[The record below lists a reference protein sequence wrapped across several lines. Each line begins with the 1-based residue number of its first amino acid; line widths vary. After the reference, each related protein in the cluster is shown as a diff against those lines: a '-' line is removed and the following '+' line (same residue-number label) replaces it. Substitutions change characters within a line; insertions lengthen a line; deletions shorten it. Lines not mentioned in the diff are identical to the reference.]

1 MVHAVALLCLF
12 LGLYGTCIIAHLLGL
27 GHSVLGSARFEGYLG
42 LGNRLRD

>member
-1 MVHAVALLCLF
+1 MGHVVPYLCMF

-27 GHSVLGSARFEGYLG
+27 GHSVLGSARVEGYLG